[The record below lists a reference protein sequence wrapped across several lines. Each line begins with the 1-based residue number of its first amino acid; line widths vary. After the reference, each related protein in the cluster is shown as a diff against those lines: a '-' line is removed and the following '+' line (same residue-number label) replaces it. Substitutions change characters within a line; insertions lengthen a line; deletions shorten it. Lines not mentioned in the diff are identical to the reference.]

1 MPTSPRRRPAPEVV
15 EAPLKYL
22 AAAGAAPPVYVASVG
37 GGDATLHQ
45 GDYVTP
51 RVAIRNGRLR
61 EGSGAGGFSLDREG
75 FLLTAQPSAVSD
87 FYDDGEIAAVYEP
100 EVKALL
106 KRATGAAR
114 VEIFDHTRRAATLE
128 VQQARGIREP
138 ASIVHNDY
146 TARSGPQRLRDHF
159 AASSPGAPEEAEAL
173 LARRFAIVNVW
184 RSIGGPVLSA
194 PLALCDAAS
203 VAPGDL
209 VPVERRA
216 RERIGEIQQ
225 AVHSPAH
232 RWYYFP
238 GMAPD
243 EALLIKTYDSATDG
257 RARFT
262 IHTAFDDPTTPPD
275 APNRESLETR
285 CFVFF

>member
-1 MPTSPRRRPAPEVV
+1 MATSPRRRPAPEVV

-45 GDYVTP
+45 GDYVMQS
-51 RVAIRNGRLR
+51 VAIRNGRLCEAGA
-61 EGSGAGGFSLDREG
+61 EGFGLDREG
-75 FLLTAQPSAVSD
+75 FMSPGPRGSRSSTTP
-87 FYDDGEIAAVYEP
+87 
-100 EVKALL
+100 
-106 KRATGAAR
+106 GAPPR
-114 VEIFDHTRRAATLE
+114 WRCSRRAASASPPRSCTTTIPP
-128 VQQARGIREP
+128 ARGRGACATTSPPP
-138 ASIVHNDY
+138 AR
-146 TARSGPQRLRDHF
+146 ARPRRPS
-159 AASSPGAPEEAEAL
+159 
-173 LARRFAIVNVW
+173 RRFAIVNVW
-184 RSIGGPVLSA
+184 RSIGGRVLSA

-216 RERIGEIQQ
+216 RDRIGEIQQ
-225 AVHSPAH
+225 AAYNPAH

-238 GMAPD
+238 EMAPD
-243 EALLIKTYDSATDG
+243 EALLIKTYDSASDG

-262 IHTAFDDPTTPPD
+262 IHTSFEDPAAPAD
-275 APNRESLETR
+275 APPRESLETR